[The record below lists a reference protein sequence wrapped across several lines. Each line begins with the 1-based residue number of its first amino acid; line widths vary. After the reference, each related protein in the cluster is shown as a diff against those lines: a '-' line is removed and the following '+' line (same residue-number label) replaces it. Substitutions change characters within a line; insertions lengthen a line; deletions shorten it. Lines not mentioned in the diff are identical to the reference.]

1 MVCQAKSSRP
11 FFFSNFFGYTADS
24 SIFFR
29 SSRQSRSA
37 YSPSSRIWKQNV
49 SSSKSFASFC
59 QVIQDGVVIALNRG
73 LSFELQNWHLWLHSW
88 SDWSNTEPR
97 AQGFVWDCTF
107 PFYTYHT
114 PIQL

>member
-73 LSFELQNWHLWLHSW
+73 LSFELQNRHLWLRSYEFGGENECRR
-88 SDWSNTEPR
+88 D
-97 AQGFVWDCTF
+97 QC
-107 PFYTYHT
+107 
-114 PIQL
+114 